1 MAASLFIVFL
11 ASAISPLLVYFLR
24 TRASYFLALVPLSIF
39 VLYLHYLQRLHDG
52 SPLLETIH
60 WIQSFGVHLQF
71 RLDGLALLFLL
82 LIAGIGT
89 LIVLYAGS
97 YLAGHPHLGRFY
109 AILFLFMGAMLGLVA
124 SENLIALFVFWELT
138 SLSSYLLVGF
148 DYRKKEARAAA
159 LQALLVT
166 FTGGQALLVAFL
178 ILASLTD
185 SFSFT
190 QILEKKIQIQQNP
203 SYIILVLLV
212 LTGAFTKSAQTP
224 FHFWLPGAMA
234 APTPVSA
241 YLHSATMV
249 TAGVFLLARLT
260 PLLGGT
266 HLWAWSLT
274 SFGLLT
280 MLTGSILAIGQTDL
294 KRLLAYTTVA
304 ALGTMTMLLGL
315 GTPLAAKAAIAF
327 LLVHSLYKGALF
339 MVAGAVDHETHTR
352 DVRDLGGLIRHMPI
366 TAIASG
372 LAALAMCG
380 VPPVLGFISKELIYE
395 AKLEFGQIGW
405 FFAILGVIANAL
417 VVAVAL
423 IVGIRPFLGFP
434 LHTPKHPHEAPF
446 PLWFGP
452 LILALLGLLF
462 GIVPPLVEQTIIKP
476 AVVAVVGDTIKVKL
490 SLWHGF
496 TPMLVL
502 SFVTL
507 LLGFCFFRMREKFR
521 LARETLT
528 PLRYYGPES
537 LYSCIIN
544 HWLPSIASLQTRI
557 LQHGYL
563 RYYVLSIIAAAALAV
578 AAGLSRISLP
588 GTWFTWRSFEWWEVL
603 LCAAIFLAGF
613 AAILT
618 SGRITSVVLLGI
630 IGYTISLI
638 FALYGAPDLALTQ
651 FLVETLTLILLVLV
665 LYRLPK
671 AKSLSSK
678 ASRLRDALL
687 SLAFGFAITLL
698 VLKSLYIPHD
708 TKLPDFFVQNSPIA
722 QGRNVVNVILVD
734 FRALDTLGEITVLGI
749 SAVGV
754 WAVLS
759 FIRKKSSSASAS
771 QKNSS
776 PASFEQ

>member
-423 IVGIRPFLGFP
+423 IVGIRPFL
-434 LHTPKHPHEAPF
+434 
-446 PLWFGP
+446 
-452 LILALLGLLF
+452 
-462 GIVPPLVEQTIIKP
+462 
-476 AVVAVVGDTIKVKL
+476 
-490 SLWHGF
+490 
-496 TPMLVL
+496 
-502 SFVTL
+502 
-507 LLGFCFFRMREKFR
+507 
-521 LARETLT
+521 
-528 PLRYYGPES
+528 
-537 LYSCIIN
+537 
-544 HWLPSIASLQTRI
+544 
-557 LQHGYL
+557 
-563 RYYVLSIIAAAALAV
+563 
-578 AAGLSRISLP
+578 
-588 GTWFTWRSFEWWEVL
+588 
-603 LCAAIFLAGF
+603 
-613 AAILT
+613 
-618 SGRITSVVLLGI
+618 
-630 IGYTISLI
+630 
-638 FALYGAPDLALTQ
+638 
-651 FLVETLTLILLVLV
+651 
-665 LYRLPK
+665 
-671 AKSLSSK
+671 
-678 ASRLRDALL
+678 
-687 SLAFGFAITLL
+687 
-698 VLKSLYIPHD
+698 
-708 TKLPDFFVQNSPIA
+708 
-722 QGRNVVNVILVD
+722 
-734 FRALDTLGEITVLGI
+734 
-749 SAVGV
+749 
-754 WAVLS
+754 
-759 FIRKKSSSASAS
+759 
-771 QKNSS
+771 
-776 PASFEQ
+776 